1 MWLHPWIQDFW
12 KRTVVKSQTNATSV
26 TLHSLDQAISGNK
39 WVSFRYLE
47 PPQLMVTFQGVFE
60 LFTTMKL
67 GQMMKSKTN
76 QYEGLKGVIYRH
88 YCCAGFLFYGW
99 ETLTKN
105 VFRSLACIQLKLHC
119 IQLKCFFPECVSM
132 WFFRLKA
139 CVAVFYI
146 VCTCTV
152 NSCRTSLQYDGQ
164 ASLNYQSNKCN
175 QCNYAWSDPSAF
187 RPHLITHNGEKSKN
201 VNNVTLHLIACSVWG
216 IIWKHTVEKNQTN
229 ATSVISHPSSQII
242 WRSIS

>member
-1 MWLHPWIQDFW
+1 
-12 KRTVVKSQTNATSV
+12 
-26 TLHSLDQAISGNK
+26 
-39 WVSFRYLE
+39 
-47 PPQLMVTFQGVFE
+47 MVPFQGVFE

-76 QYEGLKGVIYRH
+76 QYGGLKGVKYRH
-88 YCCAGFLFYGW
+88 YCCVSSLFFGW
-99 ETLTKN
+99 ETLTEN

-132 WFFRLKA
+132 WFFSLKA
-139 CVAVFYI
+139 CMAVFYI

-201 VNNVTLHLIACSVWG
+201 VDNVTLHLIACSVWG

-229 ATSVISHPSSQII
+229 ATSVILHPLMQAIWGRIWKCTVGKSQTSATNAIMHPLMQAL
-242 WRSIS
+242 